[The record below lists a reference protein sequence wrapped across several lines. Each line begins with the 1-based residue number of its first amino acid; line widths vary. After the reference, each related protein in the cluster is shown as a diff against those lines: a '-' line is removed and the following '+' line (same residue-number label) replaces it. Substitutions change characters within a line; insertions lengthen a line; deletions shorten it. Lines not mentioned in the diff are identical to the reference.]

1 MKLNNTHIEMTF
13 RTLTLLVM
21 FSIASFPA
29 LCQKAEVVD
38 ITETAEIFA
47 TEDESVASA
56 KQRAIEAAQLQGL
69 RLAFGLSISH
79 MYEIAE
85 SSEEGTQAFAIST
98 TDVNGEWI
106 EDLAEPEITIKPAE
120 GGSWYIATVK
130 GRGRRIAREH
140 VDLDIRYLY
149 GLDEDR
155 QQCKGDYDEG
165 DNFYLYFCSPI
176 DGYLTVYIRDD
187 DENQTMQAIL
197 PYEGQG
203 GEAYP
208 IKADQKYIF
217 FSKET
222 AEPEMAKY
230 TRALKLY
237 ARKWIDINT
246 VYVIFSPNPFSRSK
260 TTENKSK
267 EQTVNIGSQ
276 QINLMPRETTAKNFR
291 KWLSKRQC
299 EDYKLQLKQ
308 KQITIKKKK

>member
-1 MKLNNTHIEMTF
+1 MTH
-13 RTLTLLVM
+13 RTILLFAIM
-21 FSIASFPA
+21 SITSITAF
-29 LCQKAEVVD
+29 CQKAEVVD

-47 TEDESVASA
+47 TKNESEASA
-56 KQRAIEAAQLQGL
+56 KQRAIEAAQLEGL
-69 RLAFGLSISH
+69 YKAFGMSISQ
-79 MYEIAE
+79 MYEITE
-85 SSEEGTQAFAIST
+85 SSEDGTQAFSIST

-106 EDLAEPEITIKPAE
+106 QDLAEPKITVKPSD
-120 GGSWYIATVK
+120 GGYWYIATVK

-140 VDLDIRYLY
+140 VDLDVRFLY

-176 DGYLTVYIRDD
+176 DGYLTVYLRDD

-208 IKADQKYIF
+208 IKADKKYIF
-217 FSKET
+217 FSKEK
-222 AEPEMAKY
+222 AEPEMAKF

-237 ARKWIDINT
+237 SRKWVDVNT
-246 VYVIFSPNPFSRSK
+246 VYIVFSPNPFSRSK
-260 TTENKSK
+260 TTANKSE

-276 QINLMPRETTAKNFR
+276 KINLMPRETTAKNFR

>member
-1 MKLNNTHIEMTF
+1 MTH
-13 RTLTLLVM
+13 RTILLFAIM
-21 FSIASFPA
+21 SITSITAF
-29 LCQKAEVVD
+29 CQKAEVVD

-47 TEDESVASA
+47 TKNESEASA
-56 KQRAIEAAQLQGL
+56 KQRAIEAAQLEGL
-69 RLAFGLSISH
+69 YKAFGMSISQ
-79 MYEIAE
+79 MYEITE
-85 SSEEGTQAFAIST
+85 SSEDGTQAFSIST

-106 EDLAEPEITIKPAE
+106 QDLAEPKITVKPSD
-120 GGSWYIATVK
+120 GGYWYIATVK

-140 VDLDIRYLY
+140 VDLDVRFLY

-176 DGYLTVYIRDD
+176 DGYLTVYLRDD

-203 GEAYP
+203 GEAYT
-208 IKADQKYIF
+208 IKADKKYIF
-217 FSKET
+217 FSKEK
-222 AEPEMAKY
+222 AEPEMAKF

-237 ARKWIDINT
+237 SRKWVDVNT
-246 VYVIFSPNPFSRSK
+246 VYIVFSPNPFSRSK
-260 TTENKSK
+260 TTANKSE

-276 QINLMPRETTAKNFR
+276 KINLMPRETTAKNFR

>member
-1 MKLNNTHIEMTF
+1 MTH
-13 RTLTLLVM
+13 RTILFFAIM
-21 FSIASFPA
+21 SITSITAF
-29 LCQKAEVVD
+29 CQKAEVVD

-47 TEDESVASA
+47 TKNESEASA
-56 KQRAIEAAQLQGL
+56 KQRAIEAAQLEGL
-69 RLAFGLSISH
+69 YKAFGMSISQ
-79 MYEIAE
+79 MYEITE
-85 SSEEGTQAFAIST
+85 SSEDGTQAFSIST

-106 EDLAEPEITIKPAE
+106 QDLAEPKITVKPSD
-120 GGSWYIATVK
+120 GGYWYIATVK

-140 VDLDIRYLY
+140 VDLDVRFLY

-176 DGYLTVYIRDD
+176 DGYLTVYLRDD

-208 IKADQKYIF
+208 IKADKKYIF
-217 FSKET
+217 FSKEK
-222 AEPEMAKY
+222 AEPEMAKF

-237 ARKWIDINT
+237 SRKWVDVNT
-246 VYVIFSPNPFSRSK
+246 VYIVFSPNPFSRSK
-260 TTENKSK
+260 TTENKSE

-276 QINLMPRETTAKNFR
+276 KINLMPRETTAKNFR

>member
-1 MKLNNTHIEMTF
+1 MTH
-13 RTLTLLVM
+13 RTILLFAIM
-21 FSIASFPA
+21 SITSITAF
-29 LCQKAEVVD
+29 CQKAEVVD

-47 TEDESVASA
+47 TKNESEASA
-56 KQRAIEAAQLQGL
+56 KQRAIEAAQLEGL
-69 RLAFGLSISH
+69 YKAFGMSISQ
-79 MYEIAE
+79 MYEITE
-85 SSEEGTQAFAIST
+85 SSEDGTQAFSIST

-106 EDLAEPEITIKPAE
+106 QDLAEPKITVKPSD
-120 GGSWYIATVK
+120 GGYWYIATVK

-140 VDLDIRYLY
+140 VDLDVRFLY

-176 DGYLTVYIRDD
+176 DGYLTVYLRDD

-208 IKADQKYIF
+208 IKADKKYIF
-217 FSKET
+217 FSKEK
-222 AEPEMAKY
+222 AEPEMAKF

-237 ARKWIDINT
+237 SRKWVDVNT
-246 VYVIFSPNPFSRSK
+246 VYIVFSPNPFSRSK
-260 TTENKSK
+260 TTENKSE

-276 QINLMPRETTAKNFR
+276 KINLMPRETTAKNFR

>member
-1 MKLNNTHIEMTF
+1 MTH
-13 RTLTLLVM
+13 RTILLFAIM
-21 FSIASFPA
+21 SITSITAF
-29 LCQKAEVVD
+29 CQKAEVVD

-47 TEDESVASA
+47 TKNESEASA
-56 KQRAIEAAQLQGL
+56 KQRAIEAAQLEGL
-69 RLAFGLSISH
+69 YKAFGMSISQ
-79 MYEIAE
+79 MYEITE
-85 SSEEGTQAFAIST
+85 SSEDGTQAFSIST

-106 EDLAEPEITIKPAE
+106 QDLAEPKITVKPSD
-120 GGSWYIATVK
+120 GGYWYIATVK

-140 VDLDIRYLY
+140 VDLDVRFLY

-176 DGYLTVYIRDD
+176 DGYLTVYLRDD

-203 GEAYP
+203 GEAYT
-208 IKADQKYIF
+208 IKADKKYIF
-217 FSKET
+217 FSKEK
-222 AEPEMAKY
+222 AEPEMAKF

-237 ARKWIDINT
+237 SRKWVDVNT
-246 VYVIFSPNPFSRSK
+246 VYIVFSPNPFSRSK
-260 TTENKSK
+260 TTENKSE

-276 QINLMPRETTAKNFR
+276 KINLMPRETTAKNFR

>member
-1 MKLNNTHIEMTF
+1 MTLRNF
-13 RTLTLLVM
+13 FLFLM
-21 FSIASFPA
+21 ISITAQSTFG
-29 LCQKAEVVD
+29 QKAEVVD

-47 TEDESVASA
+47 TDNESVASSR
-56 KQRAIEAAQLQGL
+56 QRAIEAAQLEGL
-69 RLAFGLSISH
+69 RRAFGMSISH

-85 SSEEGTQAFAIST
+85 RSEEGTQAFAIST

-106 EDLAEPEITIKPAE
+106 QDLAEPKITVKPAE

-149 GLDEDR
+149 GLDADR

-176 DGYLTVYIRDD
+176 DGYLTVYLRDD

-197 PYEGQG
+197 PYEGMG

-208 IKADQKYIF
+208 VKADQKYIF
-217 FSKET
+217 FSKGT
-222 AEPEMAKY
+222 AEPEVAKY
-230 TRALKLY
+230 ARALKLY
-237 ARKWIDINT
+237 SRKWIDINT
-246 VYVIFSPNPFSRSK
+246 VYVVFSPNPFSRSK
-260 TTENKSK
+260 TTENRSA
-267 EQTVNIGSQ
+267 EQTVNIGTEK
-276 QINLMPRETTAKNFR
+276 INLMPRETTAKNFR

-299 EDYKLQLKQ
+299 EDYRLQLKQ